1 MKAAAVLA
9 LIVAIVL
16 GIAAL
21 GNFID
26 DSSRRDRAVKS
37 MLDNFPSH
45 SSLSNSSFN
54 YYDHEVEEA
63 DAAEQR
69 DGIMALVAVTFLI
82 GSLVMFS
89 QAKKL
94 AR

>member
-1 MKAAAVLA
+1 MKVAAVLA

-26 DSSRRDRAVKS
+26 DSSQRDRAVNRMAS
-37 MLDNFPSH
+37 SWSH
-45 SSLSNSSFN
+45 SSFDRYNQ
-54 YYDHEVEEA
+54 DVDEA
-63 DAAEQR
+63 EAAEQR
-69 DGIMALVAVTFLI
+69 DGIMALLAVTFLI

-89 QAKKL
+89 QAKKPKPVNQ
-94 AR
+94 